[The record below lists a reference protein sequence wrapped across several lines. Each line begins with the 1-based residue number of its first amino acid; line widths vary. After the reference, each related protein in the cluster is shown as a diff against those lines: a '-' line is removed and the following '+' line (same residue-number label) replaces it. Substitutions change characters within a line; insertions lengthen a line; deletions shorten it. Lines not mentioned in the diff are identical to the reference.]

1 MKGTDSGLPWSRAPG
16 ENRRLFQVGAI
27 LLLLFVPAAIMIP
40 LVEVPEPTREERET
54 LPPQL
59 ARLME
64 EPEPVVEPEPEPDPE
79 PVEPDP
85 DADPEPDPDP
95 EPAPEE
101 PQETVEEAREAAAE
115 SGLMAMRDELAGL
128 RDMAD
133 SPEAAISDR
142 AAPGEERP
150 TDLGEPDADGVLAG
164 SGGPAPV
171 GRGEA
176 EEAELAR
183 RDTTELEAEDEEGAE
198 PPDSP
203 DERPMANIREVFDR
217 NKSALFSIYNR
228 ALRQDPGL
236 EGEVVLKLVISGS
249 GEVASVEVVESELGD
264 PELAERIASRVRM
277 FSFGEM
283 DVPSREVRFPV
294 DFLPP

>member
-1 MKGTDSGLPWSRAPG
+1 MTGTDSGLPWSRSPG
-16 ENRRLFQVGAI
+16 ENRRLYQVGAV
-27 LLLLFVPAAIMIP
+27 LLLVFVPLGLVIP
-40 LVEVPEPTREERET
+40 LLDVPEPTREERET

-59 ARLME
+59 ARMME
-64 EPEPVVEPEPEPDPE
+64 EPEPVVETEPDPE
-79 PVEPDP
+79 PVE
-85 DADPEPDPDP
+85 AE
-95 EPAPEE
+95 EPEE
-101 PQETVEEAREAAAE
+101 PDSGTQPDEPPEEPRETAEEAREVAAD

-133 SPEAAISDR
+133 SPQADVSESE
-142 AAPGEERP
+142 APGGEQAA
-150 TDLGEPDADGVLAG
+150 DLGEPDPDGVLAG
-164 SGGPAPV
+164 SGGPSSV
-171 GRGEA
+171 GEGET
-176 EEAELAR
+176 EEAQLAR
-183 RDTTELEAEDEEGAE
+183 REATELEGREQDEARSSEQ
-198 PPDSP
+198 SP

-236 EGEVVLKLVISGS
+236 EGEVVLELVIAAS
-249 GEVASVEVVESELGD
+249 GEVESVRVAESELGE

-283 DVPSREVRFPV
+283 DVPARELRFPI